1 MERLGANIVMRE
13 IERRAVLTGI
23 TPKRWRS
30 YALLLGFALLY
41 TAIHPNWLSTAV
53 HPKWSLFWLGWLA
66 AVPLLLALRRAETWR
81 RAFWYGWL
89 GGFAA
94 FLGVVG
100 WLYKVGMYS
109 AVGPRFG
116 WIVGAFGAALLA
128 AYLGLYVGLFGV
140 LLVKAAPRRRFLYP
154 LAAACF
160 WVLCEWLRS
169 WMLTGF
175 PWATFGASQWNCLPV
190 AQLASLGGEPLIS
203 FVLMYVNASAALLA
217 MERPKWTRGL
227 AWLSPA
233 LALCAAAFIYGAVA
247 LNEPP
252 PDGKRIRFA
261 VAPGNFTQDVRW
273 RGDALKDNFEHYMK
287 LMEKAAQE
295 KPDAVVLPET
305 SILLKALD
313 EEQRKRFEQFPET
326 HGVDLL
332 YGAPRRDPDT
342 LSYFNSA
349 VAVVHA
355 AAVDDE
361 EAPLQFYN
369 KQHLVPFGE
378 YIPLRELLPNFIVE
392 RVIGI
397 GDYAFG
403 TSSNLLEI
411 GGAKAGVPICFESVF
426 SEISREFVRNGADLL
441 IVLTNDGWYDGTPAI
456 PQHNVCSVFRAI
468 ETRRWLVRA
477 ANRGVTCFIDPYG
490 RIAEERVDAA
500 DMKGVAAYNVLTQT
514 NRTLY
519 VRWGNWASFGSI
531 LASLAFFAAMIIRR
545 RREERGAWQ
554 AKPPEN

>member
-1 MERLGANIVMRE
+1 MTDKI
-13 IERRAVLTGI
+13 
-23 TPKRWRS
+23 PKRWRP
-30 YALLLGFALLY
+30 YALLAGFALLY
-41 TAIHPNWLSTAV
+41 TAIHPNWFTAI
-53 HPKWSLFWLGWLA
+53 HSNWSLCWAGWFA

-81 RAFWYGWL
+81 RGFWYGWL
-89 GGFAA
+89 GGFVA

-140 LLVKAAPRRRFLYP
+140 LLVKAAPRSRYLYP
-154 LAAACF
+154 PAAACF
-160 WVLCEWLRS
+160 WALCEWLRS

-175 PWATFGASQWNCLPV
+175 PWATLGASQWNCLPV

-203 FVLMYVNASAALLA
+203 FVLMYVNAAVALIV

-227 AWLSPA
+227 AWSSPA
-233 LALCAAAFIYGAVA
+233 LALCAFAFLYGAAA
-247 LNEPP
+247 LNQKQPT
-252 PDGKRIRFA
+252 DNAVRFA
-261 VAPGNFTQDVRW
+261 VVPGNIPQDERW
-273 RGDALKDNFEHYMK
+273 RRNALKENFEHYMER
-287 LMEKAAQE
+287 MEKAAQL

-305 SILLKALD
+305 SVLLPALD
-313 EEQRKRFEQFPET
+313 DAQRERFEQFPKT

-349 VAVVHA
+349 VAVDH
-355 AAVDDE
+355 E
-361 EAPLQFYN
+361 EGPRQFYN

-378 YIPLRELLPNFIVE
+378 YIPLRSLLPGFIVE
-392 RVIGI
+392 KVIGI

-403 TSSNLLEI
+403 EQANLLEI
-411 GGAKAGVPICFESVF
+411 AGTKAGVPICFESVF

-490 RIAEERVDAA
+490 RIVGDRVEASDRNGVIAAEVSTRTD
-500 DMKGVAAYNVLTQT
+500 Q
-514 NRTLY
+514 TLY
-519 VRWGNWASFGSI
+519 VRWGNWVSFLSI
-531 LASLAFFAAMIIRR
+531 FASLALIAVMIIRG
-545 RREERGAWQ
+545 RREEREKWQ
-554 AKPPEN
+554 AKSPQN

>member
-1 MERLGANIVMRE
+1 M
-13 IERRAVLTGI
+13 TSI
-23 TPKRWRS
+23 TPKRWRQ

-66 AVPLLLALRRAETWR
+66 AVPLLLALRRADTWR

-89 GGFAA
+89 GGFGA

-140 LLVKAAPRRRFLYP
+140 LIVKAAPRSRFFYAP
-154 LAAACF
+154 AAACF

-175 PWATFGASQWNCLPV
+175 PWATLGASQWNCLPV
-190 AQLASLGGEPLIS
+190 AQLASLGGETLIS
-203 FVLMYVNASAALLA
+203 FVLMYVNAAVALLV

-227 AWLSPA
+227 AWSSPA
-233 LALCAAAFIYGAVA
+233 LALCALAFLYGAHA
-247 LNEPP
+247 LNQQQPTENAV
-252 PDGKRIRFA
+252 RFA
-261 VAPGNFTQDVRW
+261 VVPGNLPQDERW
-273 RGDALKDNFEHYMK
+273 KRDSLKENFEHYMA
-287 LMEKAAQE
+287 LMEKAAKE
-295 KPDAVVLPET
+295 KPDAVILPET
-305 SILLKALD
+305 SILLTALD
-313 EEQRKRFEQFPET
+313 EAQRERFEQFPET

-349 VAVVHA
+349 I
-355 AAVDDE
+355 AVDDNG
-361 EAPLQFYN
+361 AALQFYN

-378 YIPLRELLPNFIVE
+378 YIPLRELLPKFIVE

-403 TSSNLLEI
+403 KRANLLEI
-411 GGAKAGVPICFESVF
+411 AGAKAGVPICFESVF
-426 SEISREFVRNGADLL
+426 SEISREFVRSGADLL

-477 ANRGVTCFIDPYG
+477 ANRGVSCFIDPYG
-490 RIAEERVDAA
+490 RIVGDQVKPSDRNGVIAAEVSTRTD
-500 DMKGVAAYNVLTQT
+500 QT
-514 NRTLY
+514 WY
-519 VRWGNWASFGSI
+519 ARWGNWVSFWSI
-531 LASLAFFAAMIIRR
+531 FASLGFIAAMIIRG
-545 RREERGAWQ
+545 RREER
-554 AKPPEN
+554 E